1 MTTSAEPL
9 VDLHTHSCHSD
20 GALTPEALVALA
32 ATRRVGLLALT
43 DHDTM
48 AGCEAAARACRE
60 HGIDFVPGIELTC
73 GHLEREIHVVGLT
86 VDATHPALVAYLE
99 RVVAVRRAR
108 IAAIGARLAAAKLTG
123 DRDVGAE
130 VLEDAKAADAV
141 PTRTHVARR
150 LVALGLA
157 RGLQE
162 AFDKFLGRGRPGHV
176 KADWPP
182 MAEAVRAIRAAGGLA
197 VLAHAHRYRFS
208 NGQLDALC
216 RDFRAAGGEGLEVGL
231 AGLSPND
238 YARLARLARRHELAG
253 SIASDFHEPG
263 LPWRPLGRFAKL
275 PDQVVPLLARLRP
288 G

>member
-1 MTTSAEPL
+1 METL
-9 VDLHTHSCHSD
+9 VDLHTHSLHSD
-20 GALTPEALVALA
+20 GVLSPEALVALA

-43 DHDTM
+43 DHDTT

-60 HGIDFVPGIELTC
+60 HGIDFVPGVELTC
-73 GHLEREIHVVGLT
+73 GHLEREIHVVGLRI
-86 VDATHPALVAYLE
+86 DATHPALESYVA
-99 RVVAVRRAR
+99 RVVALRRER
-108 IAAIGARLAAAKLTG
+108 IAAIGAKLAAGRVTG
-123 DRDVGAE
+123 DRDVGAD
-130 VLEDAKAADAV
+130 VLADTLARRTV

-150 LVALGLA
+150 LMALGLA
-157 RGLQE
+157 TSVQA
-162 AFDKFLGRGRPGHV
+162 AFDRHLGQGRTGHV
-176 KADWPP
+176 KAQWPP
-182 MAEAVRAIRAAGGLA
+182 MPEAVDAIVQAGGIA

-216 RDFRAAGGEGLEVGL
+216 AAFRDAGGEGLEVGL

-238 YARLARLARRHELAG
+238 YARLARLARRHGLAG

-288 G
+288 S